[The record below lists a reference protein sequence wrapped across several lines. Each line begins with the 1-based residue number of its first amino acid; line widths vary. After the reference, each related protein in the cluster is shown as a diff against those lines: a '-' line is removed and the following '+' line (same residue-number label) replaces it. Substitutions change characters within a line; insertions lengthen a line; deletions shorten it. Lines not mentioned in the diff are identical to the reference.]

1 MLNRK
6 TGICIA
12 VGLFFVL
19 VTLLA
24 HGQDYGRS
32 VARPSA
38 VEYLFPEQV
47 TVPAGK
53 ASPVALH
60 FRIATGLH
68 INSHAPRE
76 AFLFPTVLSIP
87 EGSGGR
93 LEQASYPA
101 GTDFVLP
108 VDPKTKLSVYTGE
121 FIIQARIV
129 AAAGD
134 HMVEAKLRFQA
145 CDQNACMPPK
155 TITLPIYVFVK

>member
-24 HGQDYGRS
+24 HAQDYGRS

-53 ASPVALH
+53 ASQIGRA
-60 FRIATGLH
+60 
-68 INSHAPRE
+68 SCRE
-76 AFLFPTVLSIP
+76 RV
-87 EGSGGR
+87 
-93 LEQASYPA
+93 
-101 GTDFVLP
+101 
-108 VDPKTKLSVYTGE
+108 
-121 FIIQARIV
+121 
-129 AAAGD
+129 
-134 HMVEAKLRFQA
+134 
-145 CDQNACMPPK
+145 
-155 TITLPIYVFVK
+155 